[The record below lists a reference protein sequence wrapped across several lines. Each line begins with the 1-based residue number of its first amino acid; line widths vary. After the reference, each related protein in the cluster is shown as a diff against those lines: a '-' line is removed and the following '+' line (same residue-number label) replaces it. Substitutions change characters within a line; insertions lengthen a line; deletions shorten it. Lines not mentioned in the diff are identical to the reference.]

1 MIKVDQEYFHSP
13 YYFFLRDKGKDYSL
27 YFSSES
33 TLTEAR
39 KKDVMIKIPKD
50 KVEAVTKYL
59 EKLLKSKKTKSTKE
73 VGGEIE
79 ELVSADGSM
88 SNSNIPILDPR
99 LHPRKTM
106 DQTVAASSITN
117 DPISRGY
124 RTYYGESVEEVS
136 EEDMSGAF
144 GYEETKDMDGK
155 ETYEYFK
162 DKLDMDDI
170 DAWERT
176 EEQGKDPSGKRDEKS
191 QFRFKKVKTKSGKIV
206 KKKDPNFISRQILP
220 EIQKEKAIKMI
231 EDFLMDKK
239 RQNQGKGD
247 INKKEKDEVDISPIL
262 KKNIKSLIRQM
273 DKEGL
278 SKKDIIKLLN
288 GE

>member
-1 MIKVDQEYFHSP
+1 MIKSDKEYFNSP
-13 YYFFLRDKGKDYSL
+13 YYFFLKNKGKDYSL

-50 KVEAVTKYL
+50 KVETVKKYL
-59 EKLLKSKKTKSTKE
+59 EKLLKTKKTKSTKE

-79 ELVSADGSM
+79 ELVNSDGAM
-88 SNSNIPILDPR
+88 SNSSIPILDPR

-106 DQTVAASSITN
+106 DQTVAASRITN

-124 RTYYGESVEEVS
+124 RTYYGESVEEVA

-144 GYEETKDMDGK
+144 GYEETKDLDGK
-155 ETYEYFK
+155 ETYKYFK
-162 DKLDMDDI
+162 DELEMEPDE
-170 DAWERT
+170 ARERT
-176 EEQGKDPSGKRDEKS
+176 KKQGKDPYGKRDKKS
-191 QFRFKKVKTKSGKIV
+191 KYKNDS
-206 KKKDPNFISRQILP
+206 NFISRQILP

-239 RQNQGKGD
+239 KQRSDKGD
-247 INKKEKDEVDISPIL
+247 INKKEKGEIEASPIL
-262 KKNIKSLIRQM
+262 RKNIKSLIRQM

-278 SKKDIIKLLN
+278 SKKDIIKLIN

>member
-1 MIKVDQEYFHSP
+1 MIKSDQEYFNSP
-13 YYFFLRDKGKDYSL
+13 YYFLLRDKGNDYSL

-39 KKDVMIKIPKD
+39 KNDVMIKVPKE
-50 KVEAVTKYL
+50 KVEAVKKYL
-59 EKLLKSKKTKSTKE
+59 EKLLKTKKTKSTKE

-79 ELVSADGSM
+79 ELVNSDGAM
-88 SNSNIPILDPR
+88 SNSSIPILDPR

-106 DQTVAASSITN
+106 DQTVAASRITN

-144 GYEETKDMDGK
+144 GYEETKDLDGK
-155 ETYEYFK
+155 ETYKYFK
-162 DKLDMDDI
+162 DELEMEPDEAK
-170 DAWERT
+170 ERT
-176 EEQGKDPSGKRDEKS
+176 KQQGKDPYGKRDKKS
-191 QFRFKKVKTKSGKIV
+191 KFKN
-206 KKKDPNFISRQILP
+206 DPNFISRQILP

-239 RQNQGKGD
+239 KEKKDKGE
-247 INKKEKDEVDISPIL
+247 INKKEKEEVEVSSIL
-262 KKNIKSLIRQM
+262 KKNLKSLIRQM